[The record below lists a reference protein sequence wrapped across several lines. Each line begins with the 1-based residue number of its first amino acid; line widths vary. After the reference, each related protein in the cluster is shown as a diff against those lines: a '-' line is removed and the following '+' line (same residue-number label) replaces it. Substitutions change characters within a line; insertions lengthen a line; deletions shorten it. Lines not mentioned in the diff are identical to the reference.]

1 MLSLFQ
7 ICLKIYN
14 SVLPFDMEDC
24 FDVNKIPLS
33 ENETLRIA
41 QEKILSGKTIS
52 ELSIGE
58 QLHFRDKITRLDSQT
73 AYRAV
78 NFSGLQ
84 SYAETGFILGQGK
97 DDEFI
102 LGENNKGIDW
112 FLGGYADRYGQYVI
126 AAPALKE
133 YFMLTHDNG
142 NGLSGDP
149 FIRHIKSSGYKNP
162 IPSDLCQCFKLEKLQ
177 GDDGQIT
184 TRIATQAMP
193 IKTMVELELKRMQ
206 EESQNKEM

>member
-1 MLSLFQ
+1 
-7 ICLKIYN
+7 
-14 SVLPFDMEDC
+14 
-24 FDVNKIPLS
+24 
-33 ENETLRIA
+33 
-41 QEKILSGKTIS
+41 
-52 ELSIGE
+52 
-58 QLHFRDKITRLDSQT
+58 
-73 AYRAV
+73 
-78 NFSGLQ
+78 
-84 SYAETGFILGQGK
+84 
-97 DDEFI
+97 
-102 LGENNKGIDW
+102 
-112 FLGGYADRYGQYVI
+112 
-126 AAPALKE
+126 
-133 YFMLTHDNG
+133 MLTHDNG